1 MNFKLLYSITGI
13 TQISDDT
20 LDEEW
25 DKEDVLPL
33 LPMGTHFQNFVNFDN
48 NIATER
54 DTGTDGVGEKDF
66 LQETRNIHESAITT
80 DNDIDDDNESHVE
93 IDNEL
98 HVPVYSLPDSW
109 DCSAKIMGY
118 GLSTMITGSEYCFT
132 HHQHYSNLNT
142 LNDLC
147 INC

>member
-20 LDEEW
+20 LEEEW

-54 DTGTDGVGEKDF
+54 DTGVWEKDF

-80 DNDIDDDNESHVE
+80 DNDIDDDNASHVG